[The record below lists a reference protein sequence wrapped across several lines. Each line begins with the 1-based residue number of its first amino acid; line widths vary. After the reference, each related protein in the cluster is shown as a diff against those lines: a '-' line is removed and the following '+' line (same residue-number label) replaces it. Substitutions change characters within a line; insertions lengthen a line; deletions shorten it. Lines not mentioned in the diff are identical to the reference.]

1 MAVVTAFTEAE
12 ERVDRM
18 RRRVGMWLGPLLFLA
33 VLAAPTGLQPAAH
46 RLAAV
51 MALVMTWWIAEPVP
65 LPVTAL
71 IGPALAV
78 LLGVTRA
85 RDAFS
90 PFGDPVIFVF
100 LGSFLL
106 AEALQVHGLDR
117 RIALAVLAVPGAARS
132 PTRIRLAVAL
142 VTVGIS
148 MWISNTATA
157 AMMLPIALGLVRALD
172 AAGARE
178 SPRGILL
185 LVAIGASLGGMA
197 TPVGT
202 PPNLIALGFLE
213 QAGHTLDF
221 LRFMAIGVPLS
232 LTLTAATLLVVRGL
246 VPQAPGGTAG
256 SATDVGAWVRR
267 ERAALPPWGPGQW
280 ACGVAFALAVVLWLV
295 PGVITLLGAAPGTRP
310 RLVADRLEESVVAL
324 AAAGLLFLWPVGE
337 RRALTWQEAVRVD
350 WGTLLLFGGGL
361 SLGKMLFDSG
371 LAGVVGRGVVEAT
384 GVTSLWAL
392 TALVLATTIVLTE
405 LASNTAT
412 VSMLAPLVLA
422 LSRELGVPPLPP
434 LLAACFGASMGF
446 MFPVGT
452 PPNAIVYGTG
462 LIPITSMMRV
472 GVVVDVLGFFVIFAV
487 LRLLCPLLG
496 MA

>member
-1 MAVVTAFTEAE
+1 MADVTTFTERE
-12 ERVDRM
+12 QRFDRV
-18 RRRVGMWLGPLLFLA
+18 RRAAGVWLGPVLFLA
-33 VLAAPTGLQPAAH
+33 VLAAPTGLAPLPH

-51 MALVMTWWIAEPVP
+51 MTLVVTWWITEPVP

-71 IGPALAV
+71 LGPALAA
-78 LLGVTRA
+78 LLGVSRA

-117 RIALAVLAVPGAARS
+117 RIALAVLGARGVAGSPG
-132 PTRIRLAVAL
+132 RIRVAVAL
-142 VTVGIS
+142 VTAAIS

-157 AMMLPIALGLVRALD
+157 AMMLPIALGLVRALS
-172 AAGARE
+172 AAGSRE
-178 SPRGILL
+178 SPRSILL

-202 PPNLIALGFLE
+202 PPNLLALGFLE
-213 QAGHTLDF
+213 EAGHGLDF

-232 LTLTAATLLVVRGL
+232 LALTAMTLLIVRG
-246 VPQAPGGTAG
+246 VAPQPPGAPSEVGG
-256 SATDVGAWVRR
+256 WVKR
-267 ERAALPPWGPGQW
+267 EQADQEPWRAGQW
-280 ACGVAFALAVVLWLV
+280 ACAVAFATAVVLWLV
-295 PGVITLLGAAPGTRP
+295 PGVITLLGAAADTRA
-310 RLVADRLEESVVAL
+310 RVVADRLEESVVAM
-324 AAAGLLFLWPVGE
+324 AAAGLLFLWPVGD
-337 RRALTWQEAVRVD
+337 RRALTWKEAVRVD

-361 SLGKMLFDSG
+361 SLGKMLFDTG
-371 LAGVVGRGVVEAT
+371 LAGVLGRGVIQAT

-405 LASNTAT
+405 LVSNVAT
-412 VSMLAPLVLA
+412 ISMLGPLVLA
-422 LSRELGVPPLPP
+422 LTRELGVAPLPP

-462 LIPITSMMRV
+462 LIPLTAMMRV
-472 GVVVDVLGFFVIFAV
+472 GVVVDVLSFFVIFAG
-487 LRLLCPLLG
+487 LRVLCPLLG
-496 MA
+496 LA

>member
-1 MAVVTAFTEAE
+1 MAVVTTFSERE
-12 ERVDRM
+12 ERADRL
-18 RRRVGMWLGPLLFLA
+18 RRGVGLWLGPALFLA
-33 VLAAPTGLQPAAH
+33 VLLSPTGLPDAPH
-46 RLAAV
+46 RMAAV
-51 MALVMTWWIAEPVP
+51 MALVMTWWITEPVP

-71 IGPALAV
+71 LGPALAV
-78 LLGVTRA
+78 LLGVARV

-90 PFGDPVIFVF
+90 PFGDPVIFLF
-100 LGSFLL
+100 LGSFLV
-106 AEALQVHGLDR
+106 AEALRVHGLDR
-117 RIALAVLAVPGAARS
+117 RIALAVLGVRSVSRS
-132 PTRIRLAVAL
+132 PARIRIAVAL
-142 VTVGIS
+142 VTAAIS

-157 AMMLPIALGLVRALD
+157 AMMLPIALGLVRALA
-172 AAGARE
+172 AAGSRE

-185 LVAIGASLGGMA
+185 LLAIGASLGGMA
-197 TPVGT
+197 TPVGS

-213 QAGHTLDF
+213 RAGHPLDF

-232 LTLTAATLLVVRGL
+232 LVLTAVTLVSVRGL
-246 VPQAPGGTAG
+246 VAQPAAG
-256 SATDVGAWVRR
+256 PADVTAWVAR
-267 ERAALPPWGPGQW
+267 ERGSLPRWGAGQW
-280 ACGVAFALAVVLWLV
+280 ACAAAFAAAVTLWLL
-295 PGVITLLGAAPGTRP
+295 PGAVTALGADEGTWP

-324 AAAGLLFLWPVGE
+324 FAAAALFLWPVGR
-337 RRALTWQEAVRVD
+337 RRALTWEEAVRVD

-361 SLGKMLFDSG
+361 SLGKMLFDTG

-384 GVTSLWAL
+384 GVTTLWGL

-422 LSRELGVPPLPP
+422 LTQELGLPPHPP

-452 PPNAIVYGTG
+452 PPNAVVYGTG
-462 LIPITSMMRV
+462 LIPITAMMRV
-472 GVVVDVLGFFVIFAV
+472 GVVVDLLGFFVIFAM